1 MKVILQQDVAGQ
13 GKKGERVEGSEGYA
27 RNYLLPRKLAAK
39 ATPDALNAY
48 KLQEQARRD
57 GAVRAKERAQALAEQ
72 MKDMVVHVRAK
83 AGSQGRLFGAVTAAN
98 VADALKAQYRLEVDK
113 HKLVLEEPIKHYGRH
128 EIKVKL
134 GSEVSARL
142 QVEVG
147 E

>member
-1 MKVILQQDVAGQ
+1 VKVILQQDVAGQ